1 MEEVLVV
8 LVEDG
13 LLDPHQLLSDFLQLL
28 QVLKAWNALNQ
39 GRDEGVAGVLL
50 VEATSQL
57 LDLSGG
63 AIALVDVKFARDEL
77 LHYDEGC
84 FYGLQGDLVILN

>member
-1 MEEVLVV
+1 MEEVFVV

-13 LLDPHQLLSDFLQLL
+13 LLDPHQLLSYFLQLL
-28 QVLKAWNALNQ
+28 QVLKTWYALNQ
-39 GRDEGVAGVLL
+39 GRNQGVAGVLL
-50 VEATSQL
+50 VEAASEL

-63 AIALVDVKFARDEL
+63 AIALVDVKLARDEL
-77 LHYDEGC
+77 LHDDEGR